1 MFMRLTVTGHGI
13 KWQGPKHEAALHA
26 RWISSAR
33 YTSGQQLAVV
43 DQLRMKN
50 NQTPLE
56 NPRSENLDDEPL
68 VRLLVAEA
76 ARRGDTLVMLAEN
89 LGVSYSRLTQWRRK
103 EASMATAHRSV
114 HVNAAAYLGLPS
126 ALALVLAGV
135 VTLPDFIW
143 PSPDSLNSRIQ
154 KEIEAMRQDPLLGG
168 FVPQELTSTSREIR
182 MFVAFLYAETGRR
195 SSARQG
201 GQHWLSLLHGAAA
214 SHDELLRMA
223 ESKEA
228 RSVASQGLF

>member
-1 MFMRLTVTGHGI
+1 M
-13 KWQGPKHEAALHA
+13 
-26 RWISSAR
+26 
-33 YTSGQQLAVV
+33 AVA

-56 NPRSENLDDEPL
+56 NPLPEGLDDEPL

-103 EASMATAHRSV
+103 EASMANAHRSV
-114 HVNAAAYLGLPS
+114 HVNAAAYLGLPP

-143 PSPDSLNSRIQ
+143 PSPDSLDSRLQ
-154 KEIEAMRQDPLLGG
+154 MEIEAMRQDPLFGG
-168 FVPQELTSTSREIR
+168 FVPRELTSTSREIR
-182 MFVAFLYAETGRR
+182 MFVAFLYAEAGRS

-201 GQHWLSLLHGAAA
+201 GQRWLSLFHGVIA
-214 SHDELLRMA
+214 SHDKLLQMA
-223 ESKEA
+223 ESKDA
-228 RSVASQGLF
+228 RSMGARGLF

>member
-1 MFMRLTVTGHGI
+1 M
-13 KWQGPKHEAALHA
+13 KWQGQKHEAALHV
-26 RWISSAR
+26 RRISSAR

-56 NPRSENLDDEPL
+56 NLRSESLDDEPL

-103 EASMATAHRSV
+103 EASIANAHRSV
-114 HVNAAAYLGLPS
+114 HVNAATYLGLPS
-126 ALALVLAGV
+126 VLALVLAGV
-135 VTLPDFIW
+135 VTLSDFIW
-143 PSPDSLNSRIQ
+143 PSPDSLDSRVQ

-168 FVPQELTSTSREIR
+168 FVPQELTSTSLEIR
-182 MFVAFLYAETGRR
+182 MFVAFLYAETCRR
-195 SSARQG
+195 PSACQG

-214 SHDELLRMA
+214 SHDELLQMA
-223 ESKEA
+223 KPKEA
-228 RSVASQGLF
+228 SSIASHRLF

>member
-1 MFMRLTVTGHGI
+1 M
-13 KWQGPKHEAALHA
+13 KWQGPKHEAAFHVG
-26 RWISSAR
+26 RIFSGR
-33 YTSGQQLAVV
+33 YTLGRQLAVV

-56 NPRSENLDDEPL
+56 NPRSTTLDDEPL

-89 LGVSYSRLTQWRRK
+89 LGISYSRLTQWRRK
-103 EASMATAHRSV
+103 EASMANAHRSV
-114 HVNAAAYLGLPS
+114 HFNAAAYLGLPT
-126 ALALVLAGV
+126 ALVVVLAGV
-135 VTLPDFIW
+135 VTLTDFIW
-143 PSPDSLNSRIQ
+143 PSPDSLESRLQ
-154 KEIEAMRQDPLLGG
+154 KEIEVMRQDPLFGG

-201 GQHWLSLLHGAAA
+201 CQHWLSLLHGAAV

-228 RSVASQGLF
+228 SSMASRGLF